1 MGIFEELGIRPY
13 INAHDTYTVYGGS
26 RMSAETLE
34 AMRQISGHFVDYDEL
49 QRKAGE
55 KIAALTRNEGA
66 YVTNGAS
73 GAILLA
79 TAVCLARGDA
89 YRYMRLPQT
98 DARNEVIILNC
109 QHNAYD
115 KAIAAAGAKPVMI
128 GDADE
133 TLPEELAGV
142 IGENT
147 AAVFY
152 FPNIRYEFA
161 SLPLETV
168 IKIAHGKGVPVVVD
182 AAALLP
188 PVENLWRFTG
198 MGADLAIFSGGKT
211 LCGPQDSGLILGR
224 ADLIRDCQRF
234 GAPTHGICRSSKTSR
249 EAIAGLYAAV
259 KRYVEQ
265 DQEASAKA
273 LHALADSMSDR
284 LKAAGLDARIVPYGP
299 VGQTYPRVFARLPGA
314 LKAAD
319 VRRKMLEEGI
329 YIGISVPENEIYISP
344 LNLTKDEAD
353 TVIEKLIIHAVKEK
367 EESQ

>member
-13 INAHDTYTVYGGS
+13 INAHDTYTIYGGS
-26 RMSAETLE
+26 RMPPEVLE
-34 AMRQISGHFVDYDEL
+34 AMRQISGHFVDFDEL
-49 QRKAGE
+49 QRKTGE
-55 KIAALTRNEGA
+55 KIAVLTRNEAA

-89 YRYMRLPQT
+89 YRYSRLPQT
-98 DARNEVIILNC
+98 DSRNEVIILNC

-115 KAIAAAGAKPVMI
+115 KAIAVAGAKPVMI

-133 TLPEELAGV
+133 TTPEELRGA
-142 IGENT
+142 ICENT

-161 SLPLETV
+161 SLPLESV
-168 IKIAHGKGVPVVVD
+168 IEIAHGRGVPVIVD

-198 MGADLAIFSGGKT
+198 MGADLVIFSGGKT

-224 ADLIRDCQRF
+224 ADMIRDCGRF
-234 GAPTHGICRSSKTSR
+234 GAPAHGLCRSSKASR
-249 EAIAGLYAAV
+249 EAIVGLYVAV

-265 DQEASAKA
+265 DHEAGAKA
-273 LHALADSMSDR
+273 LRALADGMADR
-284 LKAAGLDARIVPYGP
+284 LRDAGLAARIVPYGP
-299 VGQTYPRVFARLPGA
+299 VGQTYPRVFVRLPETV
-314 LKAAD
+314 KAAA
-319 VRRKMLEEGI
+319 VRGGMLGEGI
-329 YIGISVPENEIYISP
+329 YIGASERDNDLYISP
-344 LNLTKDEAD
+344 LNLTQDEAK
-353 TVIEKLIIHAVKEK
+353 TVIEKLIIHAGMA
-367 EESQ
+367 EEELQ

>member
-1 MGIFEELGIRPY
+1 MKLFEELGIRPY

-26 RMSAETLE
+26 RMAPEVLE
-34 AMRQISGHFVDYDEL
+34 AMRQISEHFVDFDKL
-49 QRKAGE
+49 QRKTGE
-55 KIAALTRNEGA
+55 KIAALTQNEAA

-89 YRYMRLPQT
+89 YRYMRLPET
-98 DARNEVIILNC
+98 DSRNEVIVLNC

-115 KAIAAAGAKPVMI
+115 KAIVTAGAKPVMI
-128 GDADE
+128 GDTDE
-133 TLPEELAGV
+133 TLPEELAGA
-142 IGENT
+142 ISENT

-168 IKIAHGKGVPVVVD
+168 IEIAHGKGVPVIVD

-234 GAPTHGICRSSKTSR
+234 GAPAHGVCRSSKTSR
-249 EAIAGLYAAV
+249 EAVAGLYVAV

-265 DQEASAKA
+265 DHAAAAKA
-273 LHALADSMSDR
+273 LRDLANGMAESFRSV
-284 LKAAGLDARIVPYGP
+284 GLAARIVPYGP
-299 VGQTYPRVFARLPGA
+299 VGQTYPRVFVRLDPA
-314 LKAAD
+314 VKAAA
-319 VRRKMLEEGI
+319 VRQRMLGEGI
-329 YIGISVPENEIYISP
+329 YIGVSERENEVYISP
-344 LNLTKDEAD
+344 LNLTADEAKI
-353 TVIEKLIIHAVKEK
+353 VIEKLIIHAGTA
-367 EESQ
+367 